1 MYPGRHLS
9 KYLYSIPP
17 ERLNANNALYR
28 MSESAML
35 SIQTYKGKVGVLFF
49 PNMQESCISLLRGK
63 NGFLQLYRP
72 SCRRVLIHSFSNR

>member
-49 PNMQESCISLLRGK
+49 PEYAGELHIVVKRKKRFFTIIPTKL
-63 NGFLQLYRP
+63 
-72 SCRRVLIHSFSNR
+72 